1 MHGRKLASISFSL
14 LKSNMGLVTVLKK
27 PMLDLSKE
35 KEIDAN
41 LRPCMHLI
49 ECAFA
54 TFNQMHAWS

>member
-1 MHGRKLASISFSL
+1 
-14 LKSNMGLVTVLKK
+14 
-27 PMLDLSKE
+27 MLDLSKE

-54 TFNQMHAWS
+54 VAEMNGKLTSTLLSI